1 MSVIAYVALGSNLD
15 DPANHVRRAC
25 QELGALPQTR
35 CLQYS
40 CLYQSTPHGPTDQ
53 PDYINAVAE
62 LETALPPNE
71 LLLMLQSLE
80 KAHGRVPTG
89 EHWGPRPLDLDI
101 LLYGDQQIDGP
112 DLQIPHP
119 YMTERAFVL
128 YPLAEL
134 APELSIP
141 GYGAL
146 SDLLQSC
153 PAEGLEPL
161 NDLCN

>member
-1 MSVIAYVALGSNLD
+1 MSVIVYIALGSNLD
-15 DPANHVRRAC
+15 EPANHIQRAC

-40 CLYQSTPHGPTDQ
+40 RLYQSAPHGPTDQ

-62 LETALPPNE
+62 LETRLPPNE
-71 LLLMLQSLE
+71 LISVLQALE
-80 KAHGRVPTG
+80 KEHGRVRTA
-89 EHWGPRPLDLDI
+89 EQWGPRPLDLDI
-101 LLYGDQQIDGP
+101 LLYGDQQIDAP

-119 YMTERAFVL
+119 YMAERAFVL

-134 APELSIP
+134 VADLNIP
-141 GYGAL
+141 GYGLL

-153 PAEGLEPL
+153 PADGLEPL
-161 NDLCN
+161 NGL

>member
-1 MSVIAYVALGSNLD
+1 MNVTAYIALGSNLD

-25 QELGALPQTR
+25 QELGALPQSR

-40 CLYQSTPHGPTDQ
+40 RLYQSTPHGPADQ

-62 LETALPPNE
+62 LETALPPDK
-71 LLLMLQSLE
+71 LLLMLQALE
-80 KAHGRVPTG
+80 VEHGRVRTG

-119 YMTERAFVL
+119 RMAERAFVL

-134 APELSIP
+134 VAEVDIP
-141 GYGAL
+141 GCGL
-146 SDLLQSC
+146 LNKLLQDC
-153 PAEGLEPL
+153 PIDGLKPL
-161 NDLCN
+161 NGL

>member
-1 MSVIAYVALGSNLD
+1 MSVIVYIALGGNLD
-15 DPANHVRRAC
+15 DPADHVRRAC
-25 QELGALPQTR
+25 QELGALPQTH

-40 CLYQSTPHGPTDQ
+40 RLYQSTPHGPTDQ

-62 LETALPPNE
+62 LETTLPPDA
-71 LLLMLQSLE
+71 LLSMLQSLE
-80 KAHGRVPTG
+80 KMHGRVRTG

-119 YMTERAFVL
+119 YMAKRPFVL

-134 APELSIP
+134 VPDLNIP
-141 GYGAL
+141 GYGVL

-153 PAEGLEPL
+153 SAEGLEPL
-161 NDLCN
+161 NDLYN

>member
-1 MSVIAYVALGSNLD
+1 MSVIVYIALGSNLD
-15 DPANHVRRAC
+15 DPANHIRRAC

-40 CLYQSTPHGPTDQ
+40 RLYQSTPHGPTDQ

-62 LETALPPNE
+62 LETMLPPNE
-71 LLLMLQSLE
+71 LLSMLQALE
-80 KAHGRVPTG
+80 KAHGRVRTG

-119 YMTERAFVL
+119 YMAQRAFVL

-134 APELSIP
+134 ISDLNIP
-141 GYGAL
+141 GCGVL
-146 SDLLQSC
+146 SDLLRSC
-153 PAEGLEPL
+153 PAAGLEPV
-161 NDLCN
+161 NDLYN

>member
-1 MSVIAYVALGSNLD
+1 MSVIAYIALGSNLD
-15 DPANHVRRAC
+15 NPANHVRRAC
-25 QELGALPQTR
+25 QELSALPQTR

-40 CLYQSTPHGPTDQ
+40 RLYQSTPHGPTDQ

-71 LLLMLQSLE
+71 LLSMLQALE
-80 KAHGRVPTG
+80 TAHGRVRTG

-112 DLQIPHP
+112 DLQVPHP
-119 YMTERAFVL
+119 YMAERAFVL

-134 APELSIP
+134 AADINIP
-141 GYGAL
+141 GYGPL
-146 SDLLQSC
+146 NELLKTC
-153 PAEGLEPL
+153 PADGLESL
-161 NDLCN
+161 NGL

>member
-25 QELGALPQTR
+25 QELSVLPQTR

-71 LLLMLQSLE
+71 LLSMLQSLE
-80 KAHGRVPTG
+80 KAHGRVRTG

-141 GYGAL
+141 GYGVL

-161 NDLCN
+161 NDLCD

>member
-1 MSVIAYVALGSNLD
+1 MTVIVYIALGSNLD
-15 DPANHVRRAC
+15 DPAIHVRRAC
-25 QELGALPQTR
+25 QELGALPQTC

-40 CLYQSTPHGPTDQ
+40 CLYQSTPHGSSDQ

-62 LETALPPNE
+62 LETELPPNE
-71 LLLMLQSLE
+71 LLSMLQALE
-80 KAHGRVPTG
+80 QSHGRVRTG

-119 YMTERAFVL
+119 YMAERAFVL

-134 APELSIP
+134 VSDLNIP
-141 GYGAL
+141 GFGLL
-146 SDLLQSC
+146 SELLQSC

-161 NDLCN
+161 NDLRN